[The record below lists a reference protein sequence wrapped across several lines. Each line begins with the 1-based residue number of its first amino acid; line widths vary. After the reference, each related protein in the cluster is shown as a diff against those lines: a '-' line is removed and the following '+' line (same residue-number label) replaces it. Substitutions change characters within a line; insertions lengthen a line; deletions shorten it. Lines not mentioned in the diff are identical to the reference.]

1 MAVRRALYLCW
12 VHLKELFRTPLFYA
26 YLCLFFVYYHQLNN
40 PMVLFQKEAGL
51 RINAWGY
58 TAAVFSTP
66 LSTIVFG
73 MGIIM
78 IFSDLPLFRG
88 NALFESTRCSRN
100 VWVSGRLLYVIGVS
114 VFYTFVMFLL
124 CLLTSRGELNDT
136 EKWGKIL
143 NTIANGYH
151 FEEIDDLLE
160 LSITLTGKYTP
171 IQAFGLSFLMCV
183 LCAICLGFCVLLLSM
198 SFGRT
203 IALLVGCI
211 FSVLDFVISWKLP
224 YAAYHGSPLSLT
236 RLSVI
241 CNPDMPYY
249 PTKSY
254 ALTALVVA
262 CVLLSLICIAVSHM
276 NKRFADKILQ
286 NQF

>member
-1 MAVRRALYLCW
+1 MAVRRALYLCI

-26 YLCLFFVYYHQLNN
+26 YLCLFFIYFYHLNV
-40 PMVLFQKEAGL
+40 PTVLFQEETDI

-58 TAAVFSTP
+58 TAGVFSTP

-78 IFSDLPLFRG
+78 LFSDLPLLRG

-100 VWVSGRLLYVIGVS
+100 VWVFGRVLYVVGVS
-114 VFYTFVMFLL
+114 VFYTCIMFLL
-124 CLLTSRGELNDT
+124 CLLTSRGELFDT
-136 EKWGKIL
+136 DRWGKIL

-160 LSITLTGKYTP
+160 LSLTLTGKYTP
-171 IQAFGLSFLMCV
+171 IQAFGLSFMMCA
-183 LCAICLGFCVLLLSM
+183 LCAISLGLCMLLLSM
-198 SFGRT
+198 SFGRI
-203 IALLVGCI
+203 IALLVGCV

-224 YAAYHGSPLSLT
+224 YVAYHASPLSLT

-241 CNPDMPYY
+241 CVPDMPYY
-249 PTKSY
+249 PTFSY
-254 ALTALVVA
+254 ALTALIGSS
-262 CVLLSLICIAVSHM
+262 VLVSVLCIAVSHM
-276 NKRFADKILQ
+276 NKSFADKILR
-286 NQF
+286 NQY

>member
-1 MAVRRALYLCW
+1 
-12 VHLKELFRTPLFYA
+12 
-26 YLCLFFVYYHQLNN
+26 
-40 PMVLFQKEAGL
+40 MVLFQKEAGL

-124 CLLTSRGELNDT
+124 CLFTSRGELNDT

-203 IALLVGCI
+203 IDLLVGCI
-211 FSVLDFVISWKLP
+211 FSVLDFLE
-224 YAAYHGSPLSLT
+224 
-236 RLSVI
+236 
-241 CNPDMPYY
+241 
-249 PTKSY
+249 
-254 ALTALVVA
+254 TALRSIPWVSAFPYKTECYMQSGYAILSNKVLRADSTGCCMYFAFVDMYSGVA
-262 CVLLSLICIAVSHM
+262 YE
-276 NKRFADKILQ
+276 
-286 NQF
+286 